1 MVFAPTRFPQ
11 LYYSTAS
18 IGWLFGDQ
26 PGNELE
32 SHINKQT
39 TQLLGKILPITC
51 QFLKKTLL
59 SNLLLRESKKKCFQ
73 TTFAIFRK
81 AAEFQTIEIALEGIY
96 NQYSRVSY
104 NFTMTMVFSLP

>member
-11 LYYSTAS
+11 RYYSTAS

-51 QFLKKTLL
+51 QFLKKPYCLTYCCVKA
-59 SNLLLRESKKKCFQ
+59 KKKMLSDDVCN
-73 TTFAIFRK
+73 
-81 AAEFQTIEIALEGIY
+81 L
-96 NQYSRVSY
+96 
-104 NFTMTMVFSLP
+104 